1 MPGDVFAGCRIEEVA
16 GRGGMGVVYR
26 ATQLSLDR
34 TVALK
39 VIAPHYAS
47 DPGFRDR
54 FSREARLA
62 ASIDHPGVAPVHD
75 FGEVDGVPYLVMAFI
90 PGDDLEKIL
99 ARDGRIESS
108 RAARIVA
115 QVGAALQAA
124 HDRGLVHRDVKPA
137 NIMVTPVRDDEERI
151 FLTDFGLTRPP
162 ERTNLTAAGQFIGT
176 PDYMAPEQLQDLPIT
191 GRVDVY
197 SLGCML
203 YEMLTGE
210 IPYASDSTMRKLWA
224 HVNEPIP
231 VPSAKGAPVAFDA
244 VVARALAKDPN
255 ERFAT
260 PTELGRAA
268 LAAVPGGVPTVVG
281 EPVPTPAATIASTP
295 PSAPA
300 ENAPTAVIS
309 GGRRSRTVAITA
321 GALVLFSAGAV
332 GAVLLTRDDDPTGS
346 PTTGVTNTA
355 PTANGPATTATT
367 PASTP
372 TPPPPSTPTTPTS
385 NAPTRT
391 AADALLDRYERAYSN
406 EDPAALGELLSLDVH
421 RVQVARNGET
431 KEWFGL
437 VDVIGEYERQFA
449 ENDKVVYRVKVDGVT
464 PTGGALDVDARYQ
477 IDNQNGQTIG
487 GEIDF
492 TIVSDEDEA
501 RIADI
506 RIRLT

>member
-1 MPGDVFAGCRIEEVA
+1 
-16 GRGGMGVVYR
+16 MGVVYR

-54 FSREARLA
+54 FAREARLA
-62 ASIDHPGVAPVHD
+62 ASIDHPGVAAVHD

-99 ARDGRIESS
+99 ARDGRIEPS

-137 NIMVTPVRDDEERI
+137 NIMVTPVRGDEERV

-176 PDYMAPEQLQDLPIT
+176 PDYMAPEQLQDLPIS

-231 VPSAKGAPVAFDA
+231 VPSAKGVPVAFDA

-255 ERFAT
+255 DRFAT

-268 LAAVPGGVPTVVG
+268 LAAVPGGVPTVVA
-281 EPVPTPAATIASTP
+281 EAPPTRAATATPTPPAADPA
-295 PSAPA
+295 AP
-300 ENAPTAVIS
+300 NAPTAVIL
-309 GGRRSRTVAITA
+309 RKRSRTLAIA
-321 GALVLFSAGAV
+321 GGALTVFTAGAV
-332 GAVLLTRDDDPTGS
+332 GAVLLTRDDNPAAS
-346 PTTGVTNTA
+346 PTVGPANTA
-355 PTANGPATTATT
+355 PTAEGPVTTA
-367 PASTP
+367 SIP
-372 TPPPPSTPTTPTS
+372 TPPPVSTPTEPSPT
-385 NAPTRT
+385 APSRQ
-391 AADALLDRYERAYSN
+391 AAEALLDRYERAYSN
-406 EDPAALGELLSLDVH
+406 EDPAALGDLLTLDVR
-421 RVQVARNGET
+421 RVQERPSGET
-431 KEWFGL
+431 KEWLGM
-437 VDVIGEYERQFA
+437 VDVLGEYERQFA
-449 ENDKVVYRVKVDGVT
+449 ENDKFVYRVKVDGVT

-477 IDNQNGQTIG
+477 IDNQTGETIG

-492 TIVSDEDEA
+492 TIVTDDDEA